1 MNATAPADFMTPAER
16 LAAARAE
23 LAEATE
29 EAKAESRRM
38 HAAGASEYTIANE
51 LGVAR
56 TTVRTWLRRP

>member
-1 MNATAPADFMTPAER
+1 MSATAGDR

-29 EAKAESRRM
+29 EAKAEARRM
-38 HAAGASEYTIANE
+38 HAAGASEYAIADE

-56 TTVRTWLRRP
+56 TTVRQWLRRP